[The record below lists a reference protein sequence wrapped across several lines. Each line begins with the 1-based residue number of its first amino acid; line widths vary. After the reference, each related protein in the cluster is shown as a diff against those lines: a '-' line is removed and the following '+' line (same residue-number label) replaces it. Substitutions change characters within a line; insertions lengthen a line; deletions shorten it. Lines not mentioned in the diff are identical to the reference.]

1 VSGVD
6 EFRRRMG
13 IPAQDN
19 LARAAEMAFA
29 AVAGQSDQQLLWLG
43 AQRLS
48 GTGVPPVLGGDA
60 PAKYPW
66 HAAWQLPV
74 LGDLFHVDLPAS
86 RITTSAGRE
95 VGLPWA
101 ILALHYL
108 AISARPEPRPPQT
121 TFAELATARSYS
133 GVYHQRVIA
142 RLCATAGRDA
152 QTLSAAAGALGGRRA
167 EAGDLAFDFDVFP
180 RLSLRLIWHA
190 PDEEFPPSATLLMP
204 ENIEAYFSS
213 EDIVVLSE
221 RLVARLGGRPF

>member
-1 VSGVD
+1 
-6 EFRRRMG
+6 MG

-29 AVAGQSDQQLLWLG
+29 AAAGQSDEQLLWLG
-43 AQRLS
+43 AQRQS
-48 GTGVPPVLGGDA
+48 GTGVSPVLAREAGA
-60 PAKYPW
+60 TFPRHPAW
-66 HAAWQLPV
+66 LLPV
-74 LGDLFHVDLPAS
+74 LDDLFHVDLPAS

-95 VGLPWA
+95 VGLPWT

-108 AISARPEPRPPQT
+108 AITARPETRPPQT
-121 TFAELATARSYS
+121 TFAELPTARSYS
-133 GVYHQRVIA
+133 GIYHQRVIT

-152 QTLSAAAGALGGRRA
+152 QTLSAAAAALGGRTA

-204 ENIEAYFSS
+204 ENIEAYFCS

-221 RLVARLGGRPF
+221 CLVSRLCGRPF

>member
-1 VSGVD
+1 MSGVD

-29 AVAGQSDQQLLWLG
+29 AVASQSDEQLLWLG
-43 AQRLS
+43 AQRR
-48 GTGVPPVLGGDA
+48 GTVWL
-60 PAKYPW
+60 
-66 HAAWQLPV
+66 LPV
-74 LGDLFHVDLPAS
+74 LDDLFHVDLPAS

-95 VGLPWA
+95 VGVHWT

-108 AISARPEPRPPQT
+108 AITAQPEPCTPQT
-121 TFAELATARSYS
+121 TFAELPTARSYS

-152 QTLSAAAGALGGRRA
+152 ETLSAAAAALAGRRA

-204 ENIEAYFSS
+204 ENIEAYFCS